1 MTIISSYSSA
11 KPNFHKLFDQLNFSQ
26 FRFVYSLYFFLC
38 KQSYCSKTPWKLRIR
53 SLELVVGSSE
63 QVTYRFIILGA
74 LSMLIWLTDYQILFR
89 NTDKSMKKLLCTAE
103 NYLLNFWIIVTRQ
116 LKLTEFSENRVVLQ
130 NISEIQMTWLTQGCV
145 WQLNTITKNLLG
157 IFTGYFEWEWSNR
170 LSISFII
177 CMLWLPYSRELSITC
192 Y

>member
-1 MTIISSYSSA
+1 MT
-11 KPNFHKLFDQLNFSQ
+11 NFTVPIFFS
-26 FRFVYSLYFFLC
+26 VIFF
-38 KQSYCSKTPWKLRIR
+38 SDWSKTQWKLRIR

-63 QVTYRFIILGA
+63 QVTYKFVILGA

-103 NYLLNFWIIVTRQ
+103 NYLSNFWITVTRQ
-116 LKLTEFSENRVVLQ
+116 LKLTEFLENRVVLQ
-130 NISEIQMTWLTQGCV
+130 NISEIQMTWLIQGCV

-157 IFTGYFEWEWSNR
+157 IFTGYFEWGWSNR

-177 CMLWLPYSRELSITC
+177 CIVRLPYSREF
-192 Y
+192 